1 MPNQPTGKEPS
12 ASISATPPAFSAG
25 QVLKDT
31 AELPVNPLGAVSDE
45 WNSLRQLVRSSATN
59 HPEFSKVVG
68 DKMDALQEML
78 FGGQSVGKP
87 MGTSGGV
94 ANVAMTLGVPE
105 AGSEM
110 AGIEGAKAGETFVGK
125 AGDAHVLVG
134 KGGKIL
140 AGILRDPE
148 TNEITITPTKIL
160 NRVIPDN
167 PEYAAKEA
175 AAEREEEFN
184 ERAEA
189 LMHRGE
195 EQERIDSKNASRLK
209 EIEDSRQ
216 KELADTEK
224 LRNQDAQARMRR
236 GQQQER
242 IDKQNEKSEP
252 KIVNPNNAPKRI
264 GNEGRAATW
273 TNKRVMEL
281 ARKGNREA
289 IGQAILRGMELPEN
303 ARYVMGDPDFESVT
317 YNPRDVTL
325 FTPEGTP
332 LRQGGKLTQ

>member
-1 MPNQPTGKEPS
+1 MSSWASVAKIAGGNATPPPSTQPPAPQPSGAWTSVSQAAGNPS
-12 ASISATPPAFSAG
+12 APAQNQISIGPAAPAFSAG

-94 ANVAMTLGVPE
+94 ANVAMALGVPE

-175 AAEREEEFN
+175 AAEREEQFN

-195 EQERIDSKNASRLK
+195 EQ
-209 EIEDSRQ
+209 
-216 KELADTEK
+216 
-224 LRNQDAQARMRR
+224 
-236 GQQQER
+236 
-242 IDKQNEKSEP
+242 
-252 KIVNPNNAPKRI
+252 
-264 GNEGRAATW
+264 
-273 TNKRVMEL
+273 
-281 ARKGNREA
+281 
-289 IGQAILRGMELPEN
+289 
-303 ARYVMGDPDFESVT
+303 
-317 YNPRDVTL
+317 
-325 FTPEGTP
+325 
-332 LRQGGKLTQ
+332 